1 MGMADYIKS
10 TDFAIKDGLTTGDPS
25 KIIKG
30 TEINTELN
38 DISTAIASKADTNSP
53 VFTGNPT
60 APTQTTGTNNT
71 RVATTAFVNT
81 SITANASNVAIT
93 GGTINGVAITGGTV
107 TSLAT
112 DLAVADGG
120 TGASTFTAN
129 NVVLGNGTNSLAGNT
144 VAPGTSGNVLTSNGT
159 TWASQPRPQGIGEG
173 QTWQDVTSS
182 RTSGTTYTNNT
193 GKPIMVNAGSIATG
207 IATSG
212 ISATVGGIK
221 VVEFLTRGDS
231 SWPIRHTT
239 SFIVP
244 NGASYVVTVSSGSLN
259 FWAELR

>member
-1 MGMADYIKS
+1 MANYIKS
-10 TDFAIKDGLTTGDPS
+10 TDFAVKDGLTTGDPN

-71 RVATTAFVNT
+71 RVATTAFVNS

-93 GGTINGVAITGGTV
+93 GGTINGVAITGGTITGLV
-107 TSLAT
+107 T

-159 TWASQPRPQGIGEG
+159 TW
-173 QTWQDVTSS
+173 TSLPLS
-182 RTSGTTYTNNT
+182 FDKSLTTNGYQKFPGGLILQWGTTNSLGTQNVT
-193 GKPIMVNAGSIATG
+193 FPTP
-207 IATSG
+207 
-212 ISATVGGIK
+212 
-221 VVEFLTRGDS
+221 F
-231 SWPIRHTT
+231 TT
-239 SFIVP
+239 SVFQIHRTNVFQ
-244 NGASYVVTVSSGSLN
+244 SGSGGSESLLSN
-259 FWAELR
+259 ITTTGFTISQKGFDTYVGAQTFYWLAIGF

>member
-1 MGMADYIKS
+1 MANYIKS
-10 TDFAIKDGLTTGDPS
+10 TDFAVKDGLPLGDPS

-60 APTQTTGTNNT
+60 APTQSVGTNNT
-71 RVATTAFVNT
+71 RIATTAFVEAT
-81 SITANASNVAIT
+81 LNAVQSNVNITGGDIDDVDIT
-93 GGTINGVAITGGTV
+93 GGTITGLV
-107 TSLAT
+107 T

-120 TGASTFTAN
+120 TGASTFTTN

-159 TWASQPRPQGIGEG
+159 TWTSSAPAPAIGVG

-182 RTSGTTYTNNT
+182 RALSTSYTNSS
-193 GKPIMVNAGSIATG
+193 GKPIQVNVTTAAGTTSSMTAVVNGVTIMNPATNTAGVRLMVN
-207 IATSG
+207 
-212 ISATVGGIK
+212 
-221 VVEFLTRGDS
+221 
-231 SWPIRHTT
+231 
-239 SFIVP
+239 FIVP
-244 NGASYVVTVSSGSLN
+244 NGVTYSVTSSTAVSI
-259 FWAELR
+259 WAELR

>member
-1 MGMADYIKS
+1 MANYIKS
-10 TDFAIKDGLTTGDPS
+10 TDFAVKDGLTTGDPN

-71 RVATTAFVNT
+71 RVATTAFVNS
-81 SITANASNVAIT
+81 SITANASNIAIT
-93 GGTINGVAITGGTV
+93 GGTINGVAITGGTITGLV
-107 TSLAT
+107 T

-144 VAPGTSGNVLTSNGT
+144 VAPGASGNVLTSNGT
-159 TWASQPRPQGIGEG
+159 TWASSAPPNLGIGVG
-173 QTWQDVTSS
+173 QTWQNVTGS
-182 RTSGTTYTNNT
+182 RSLGTTYTNTT
-193 GKPIMVNAGSIATG
+193 GKPIEVNVRILMNTGGAYATL
-207 IATSG
+207 
-212 ISATVGGIK
+212 TVGGVIISGTAYPNPGNS
-221 VVEFLTRGDS
+221 VAVS
-231 SWPIRHTT
+231 A
-239 SFIVP
+239 IVP
-244 NGASYVVTVSSGSLN
+244 NGVSYVAGVNTGTSTLAY
-259 FWAELR
+259 WAELR

>member
-1 MGMADYIKS
+1 MANYIKS
-10 TDFAIKDGLTTGDPS
+10 TDFAVKDGLPSGDPN

-60 APTQTTGTNNT
+60 APTQSVGTNNT
-71 RVATTAFVNT
+71 RIATTAFVEAT
-81 SITANASNVAIT
+81 LNAVQSNVNITGGDIDNVDIT
-93 GGTINGVAITGGTV
+93 GGTITGLV
-107 TSLAT
+107 T
-112 DLAVADGG
+112 DLAVSDGG

-231 SWPIRHTT
+231 SWPIRHTA

-244 NGASYVVTVSSGSLN
+244 NGTSYVVTVTSGSLN
-259 FWAELR
+259 FWSELR

>member
-1 MGMADYIKS
+1 MANYIKS
-10 TDFAIKDGLTTGDPS
+10 TDFAVKDGLTTGDPN

-30 TEINTELN
+30 TEINTEFN

-60 APTQTTGTNNT
+60 APTQSVGTNNT
-71 RVATTAFVNT
+71 RIATTAFVEATLNAVQGNVN
-81 SITANASNVAIT
+81 ITGGDIDDVDIT
-93 GGTINGVAITGGTV
+93 GGTITGLV
-107 TSLAT
+107 T

-173 QTWQDVTSS
+173 QTWQDVSSS
-182 RTSGTTYTNNT
+182 RAFGVDYTNNT
-193 GKPIMVNAGSIATG
+193 GKPIMLVGTFNRNTVSTANVDLIIGGVQVPLARNTNSDGGNNSAGSLI
-207 IATSG
+207 IPNN
-212 ISATVGGIK
+212 TVYRLVNVGEG
-221 VVEFLTRGDS
+221 LS
-231 SWPIRHTT
+231 SYSI
-239 SFIVP
+239 F
-244 NGASYVVTVSSGSLN
+244 
-259 FWAELR
+259 ELR

>member
-1 MGMADYIKS
+1 MSQYIKS
-10 TDFAIKDGLTTGDPS
+10 TDFAVKDGLTTGDPN

-60 APTQTTGTNNT
+60 APTQSVGTNNT
-71 RVATTAFVNT
+71 RIATTAFVEAT
-81 SITANASNVAIT
+81 LNAVQSNVNITGGVIDDVDIT
-93 GGTINGVAITGGTV
+93 GGTITGLV
-107 TSLAT
+107 T

-159 TWASQPRPQGIGEG
+159 TWASQPNPDLSVGSG
-173 QTWQDVTSS
+173 QTWQNVTGS
-182 RTSGTTYTNNT
+182 RSTGTNYTNST
-193 GKPIMVNAGSIATG
+193 GKPIQVNISFNCVNGAGNL
-207 IATSG
+207 
-212 ISATVGGIK
+212 TVGG
-221 VVEFLTRGDS
+221 VLVAESGVTCGNGN
-231 SWPIRHTT
+231 
-239 SFIVP
+239 SFVTGIVP
-244 NGASYVVTVSSGSLN
+244 NGSTYSANGAGIRY
-259 FWAELR
+259 WAELR

>member
-1 MGMADYIKS
+1 MANYIKS

-71 RVATTAFVNT
+71 RVATTAFVNS

-93 GGTINGVAITGGTV
+93 GGTINGVAITSGTI

-129 NVVLGNGTNSLAGNT
+129 NVVLGNGTSSLAGNT

-159 TWASQPRPQGIGEG
+159 TWSSQPNPDLSIGSG
-173 QTWQDVTSS
+173 QTWQNVVGS
-182 RTSGTTYTNNT
+182 RALGTPYTNST
-193 GKPIMVNAGSIATG
+193 GKPIQVSVGTPG
-207 IATSG
+207 TSPAF
-212 ISATVGGIK
+212 IQAVVGGVTITGSDNCST
-221 VVEFLTRGDS
+221 FGGRMY
-231 SWPIRHTT
+231 I

-244 NGASYVVTVSSGSLN
+244 NGVSYTVSLSAGSPHGTLN
-259 FWAELR
+259 WAELR

>member
-1 MGMADYIKS
+1 MADYIKS
-10 TDFAIKDGLTTGDPS
+10 TDFAIKDGLTTGDPN

-71 RVATTAFVNT
+71 RVATTAFVNS

-93 GGTINGVAITGGTV
+93 GGTINGVAITSGTI
-107 TSLAT
+107 TGLGT

-129 NVVLGNGTNSLAGNT
+129 NVVLGNGTSSLAGNT

-159 TWASQPRPQGIGEG
+159 TWSSQPPLTINFGAAVAISFG
-173 QTWQDVTSS
+173 QTYTATSAGFIIANA
-182 RTSGTTYTNNT
+182 T
-193 GKPIMVNAGSIATG
+193 NAGAVNRGLNI
-207 IATSG
+207 
-212 ISATVGGIK
+212 
-221 VVEFLTRGDS
+221 VVNGVTLVQAL
-231 SWPIRHTT
+231 TT
-239 SFIVP
+239 SEGASGQVNGTAP
-244 NGASYVVTVSSGSLN
+244 VGVGQTYRANLVNGASAISAFFVPFV
-259 FWAELR
+259 

>member
-1 MGMADYIKS
+1 MANYIKS
-10 TDFAIKDGLTTGDPS
+10 TDFAVKDGLPSGDPN

-53 VFTGNPT
+53 VFTGNPI
-60 APTQTTGTNNT
+60 APTQALGNNST
-71 RVATTAFVNT
+71 RIATTAFVET
-81 SITANASNVAIT
+81 TLNAVQSNVNITGGDIDNVDIT
-93 GGTINGVAITGGTV
+93 GGTITGLV
-107 TSLAT
+107 T

-120 TGASTFTAN
+120 TGKSTLALN
-129 NVVLGNGTNSLAGNT
+129 NVILGNGTSAVQE

-159 TWASQPRPQGIGEG
+159 TWASQPNPQGIGEG

-231 SWPIRHTT
+231 NWPIRHTT

-259 FWAELR
+259 FWTELR